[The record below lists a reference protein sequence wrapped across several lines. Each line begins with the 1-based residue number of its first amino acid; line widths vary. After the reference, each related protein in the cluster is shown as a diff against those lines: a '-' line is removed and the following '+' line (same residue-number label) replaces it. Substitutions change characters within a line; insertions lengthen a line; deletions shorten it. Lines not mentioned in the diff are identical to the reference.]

1 MLHDFPVLVYSYT
14 VESTVAVGA
23 VVGFFDG
30 AGVDNVG
37 APVGAGVDDVGAP
50 VGAGVAGTGLVGAP
64 VGDEVGVGDGADV
77 DGLGVGEFDGAD
89 VGVDDCLLGTCHTA
103 TPFF

>member
-14 VESTVAVGA
+14 VESTVTVGA

-37 APVGAGVDDVGAP
+37 APVGAGV
-50 VGAGVAGTGLVGAP
+50 AGTGLVGAP
-64 VGDEVGVGDGADV
+64 VGAGVGIGDGADV

-103 TPFF
+103 SPFC